1 MKRIHARALLNKN
14 VMERGIICIASLILI
29 YLLSSLYFMNH
40 FFFQT
45 EINGI
50 NISLKTP
57 ENAAQKINSYL
68 KNYQLQIIDQNGE
81 AEIIT
86 GKSIG
91 MQYNNKNHTSE
102 LRISAPSFQ
111 WIGSLFRKHQYDVM
125 DLFTYNENELN
136 TKINELNCFNKK
148 EIIEPQNVAFQYI
161 NGCYEVMEE
170 VYGNKIIKDKL
181 IQDIKTSISKGNTSL
196 YVDKKLYYENPKFTI
211 NSEKTFKTKNILDKY
226 VSTIIIYE
234 LSDNY
239 EMIDGNKISEWL
251 KVDDNLDVLINKE
264 AVMEYVKQLSLK
276 YDTVGTARNFKTS
289 IGKVIEVKGG
299 LYGWKINQNAETKA
313 ILENIKLGEVIER
326 EPVYTRMA
334 LSRGKDEIGNTY
346 VEINI
351 TRQHLWFYK
360 DGKLIAQGPVVTGNP
375 NRGNATVLGIY
386 MLNYKMKGETLSGP
400 GYEAK
405 VTYWMPFYG
414 NIGIH
419 DATWRYEFGGD
430 IYKRKGTHGC
440 VNTPLSLAK
449 AVFENIEEGIP
460 IICYEE

>member
-1 MKRIHARALLNKN
+1 
-14 VMERGIICIASLILI
+14 MERGIICIASLILI